1 MQGDNHPGNNAP
13 QPDLAIALKY
23 EAGQDVAPR
32 IVASARKK
40 LAEKLLE
47 IAFAH
52 GVKVRKDADLA
63 ELLSAFEVGESIP
76 VEAYM
81 AVAEILAYVYA
92 ANAEAA
98 RGEAS
103 GSMG

>member
-1 MQGDNHPGNNAP
+1 MGQDSTTGSGDLPSIAV
-13 QPDLAIALKY
+13 ALKY
-23 EAGQDVAPR
+23 DAGKQNAPE

-63 ELLSAFEVGESIP
+63 ELLSAFEVGQEIP

-81 AVAEILAYVYA
+81 AVAEILSYVYA

-98 RGEAS
+98 GGGNA
-103 GSMG
+103 